1 MGKRKVVN
9 KIEAYSGM
17 YINHNRNT
25 YQLVQTDTSQK
36 YCKGCALYNNSC
48 PDRIVQLRRQGYI
61 YLERQ
66 SYNERRILDRLDNWW
81 WYSTCNISGYTK
93 L

>member
-25 YQLVQTDTSQK
+25 YQLVQQILLRSIVKVVLYIIIAVQIE
-36 YCKGCALYNNSC
+36 LYNC
-48 PDRIVQLRRQGYI
+48 VDRVI

>member
-36 YCKGCALYNNSC
+36 YCKGLLYIIIAVQIELYNC
-48 PDRIVQLRRQGYI
+48 VDRVI

>member
-17 YINHNRNT
+17 YVNHNRNT

-36 YCKGCALYNNSC
+36 YCKGCALYDNSC
-48 PDRIVQLRRQGYI
+48 PDRPDRIVQLCRQGYI
-61 YLERQ
+61 LKKV
-66 SYNERRILDRLDNWW
+66 IL
-81 WYSTCNISGYTK
+81 
-93 L
+93 

>member
-25 YQLVQTDTSQK
+25 YQIVKVVLYIIIAVQIE
-36 YCKGCALYNNSC
+36 LYNC
-48 PDRIVQLRRQGYI
+48 VDRVI
-61 YLERQ
+61 YLER
-66 SYNERRILDRLDNWW
+66 
-81 WYSTCNISGYTK
+81 
-93 L
+93 

>member
-25 YQLVQTDTSQK
+25 YQLVQKILLRSIVKVVLYIIIAVQIE
-36 YCKGCALYNNSC
+36 LYNC
-48 PDRIVQLRRQGYI
+48 VDRVI

>member
-36 YCKGCALYNNSC
+36 YCKGCALLYLYDNSC
-48 PDRIVQLRRQGYI
+48 PDRIVQLCRQGYI
-61 YLERQ
+61 LRKIE
-66 SYNERRILDRLDNWW
+66 L
-81 WYSTCNISGYTK
+81 
-93 L
+93 

>member
-25 YQLVQTDTSQK
+25 YQIVVQIE
-36 YCKGCALYNNSC
+36 LYNC
-48 PDRIVQLRRQGYI
+48 VDRVI

>member
-9 KIEAYSGM
+9 KIEAY
-17 YINHNRNT
+17 YRNT

-48 PDRIVQLRRQGYI
+48 PDRIVQLCRQGYI
-61 YLERQ
+61 LRKIE
-66 SYNERRILDRLDNWW
+66 L
-81 WYSTCNISGYTK
+81 
-93 L
+93 

>member
-36 YCKGCALYNNSC
+36 YCKGCALYNNSF
-48 PDRIVQLRRQGYI
+48 I
-61 YLERQ
+61 
-66 SYNERRILDRLDNWW
+66 
-81 WYSTCNISGYTK
+81 
-93 L
+93 

>member
-48 PDRIVQLRRQGYI
+48 PDRIVQLCR
-61 YLERQ
+61 
-66 SYNERRILDRLDNWW
+66 
-81 WYSTCNISGYTK
+81 
-93 L
+93 

>member
-36 YCKGCALYNNSC
+36 YCMC
-48 PDRIVQLRRQGYI
+48 RQGYI
-61 YLERQ
+61 LRKVV
-66 SYNERRILDRLDNWW
+66 L
-81 WYSTCNISGYTK
+81 
-93 L
+93 

>member
-25 YQLVQTDTSQK
+25 YQLVQTDTS
-36 YCKGCALYNNSC
+36 
-48 PDRIVQLRRQGYI
+48 
-61 YLERQ
+61 
-66 SYNERRILDRLDNWW
+66 
-81 WYSTCNISGYTK
+81 STNRYFSEV

>member
-36 YCKGCALYNNSC
+36 YCKGCALYC
-48 PDRIVQLRRQGYI
+48 VDRVI

>member
-36 YCKGCALYNNSC
+36 YCKGCALYNKAVQIELYNC
-48 PDRIVQLRRQGYI
+48 VDRGYI
-61 YLERQ
+61 LRKIE
-66 SYNERRILDRLDNWW
+66 L
-81 WYSTCNISGYTK
+81 
-93 L
+93 

>member
-48 PDRIVQLRRQGYI
+48 PDRIVQLCRQVI

>member
-36 YCKGCALYNNSC
+36 YCKGCALYC
-48 PDRIVQLRRQGYI
+48 VDRVI
-61 YLERQ
+61 YLER
-66 SYNERRILDRLDNWW
+66 
-81 WYSTCNISGYTK
+81 
-93 L
+93 

>member
-25 YQLVQTDTSQK
+25 YQK

-48 PDRIVQLRRQGYI
+48 PDRIVQLCRQGYI
-61 YLERQ
+61 LRKEW
-66 SYNERRILDRLDNWW
+66 L
-81 WYSTCNISGYTK
+81 NI
-93 L
+93 

>member
-36 YCKGCALYNNSC
+36 YCKGCALYDNSC
-48 PDRIVQLRRQGYI
+48 PDRIVQLCRQGI

>member
-36 YCKGCALYNNSC
+36 
-48 PDRIVQLRRQGYI
+48 QGYI
-61 YLERQ
+61 LRKIE
-66 SYNERRILDRLDNWW
+66 L
-81 WYSTCNISGYTK
+81 
-93 L
+93 

>member
-17 YINHNRNT
+17 YINHI
-25 YQLVQTDTSQK
+25 VQTDTSQK

-48 PDRIVQLRRQGYI
+48 PDRIVQLCRQGYI
-61 YLERQ
+61 LRKVV
-66 SYNERRILDRLDNWW
+66 L
-81 WYSTCNISGYTK
+81 
-93 L
+93 

>member
-25 YQLVQTDTSQK
+25 YQLVQTDTSEV
-36 YCKGCALYNNSC
+36 L
-48 PDRIVQLRRQGYI
+48 
-61 YLERQ
+61 
-66 SYNERRILDRLDNWW
+66 
-81 WYSTCNISGYTK
+81 
-93 L
+93 

>member
-25 YQLVQTDTSQK
+25 YQLVQTDTSRSIVKVVLYMIIVVQIE
-36 YCKGCALYNNSC
+36 LYNC
-48 PDRIVQLRRQGYI
+48 VDRVI
-61 YLERQ
+61 YLER
-66 SYNERRILDRLDNWW
+66 
-81 WYSTCNISGYTK
+81 
-93 L
+93 

>member
-25 YQLVQTDTSQK
+25 YQLVQTDTSRSIVKVVLYIIIAVQIE
-36 YCKGCALYNNSC
+36 LYNC
-48 PDRIVQLRRQGYI
+48 VDRVI
-61 YLERQ
+61 YLER
-66 SYNERRILDRLDNWW
+66 
-81 WYSTCNISGYTK
+81 
-93 L
+93 

>member
-36 YCKGCALYNNSC
+36 YCNSC
-48 PDRIVQLRRQGYI
+48 PDRIVQLCRQGYI
-61 YLERQ
+61 LRKIE
-66 SYNERRILDRLDNWW
+66 L
-81 WYSTCNISGYTK
+81 
-93 L
+93 

>member
-25 YQLVQTDTSQK
+25 YQLVQNRYFSEV
-36 YCKGCALYNNSC
+36 L
-48 PDRIVQLRRQGYI
+48 
-61 YLERQ
+61 
-66 SYNERRILDRLDNWW
+66 
-81 WYSTCNISGYTK
+81 
-93 L
+93 

>member
-36 YCKGCALYNNSC
+36 YCN
-48 PDRIVQLRRQGYI
+48 RIVQLCRQGYI
-61 YLERQ
+61 LRKVV
-66 SYNERRILDRLDNWW
+66 L
-81 WYSTCNISGYTK
+81 
-93 L
+93 

>member
-36 YCKGCALYNNSC
+36 FRSIVKVVLYIIIAVQIELYNC
-48 PDRIVQLRRQGYI
+48 VDRVI
-61 YLERQ
+61 YLER
-66 SYNERRILDRLDNWW
+66 
-81 WYSTCNISGYTK
+81 
-93 L
+93 

>member
-36 YCKGCALYNNSC
+36 YCKGCALYNKAVQIELYNC
-48 PDRIVQLRRQGYI
+48 VDRVI
-61 YLERQ
+61 YLERLF
-66 SYNERRILDRLDNWW
+66 YDCRI
-81 WYSTCNISGYTK
+81 
-93 L
+93 